1 MVIKDILVHLDT
13 SETCNHC
20 VTAAAALASRK
31 GAHLIGLAFALESSL
46 LQYYGGKLA
55 LDAGDEQAD
64 ATRQAARD
72 AIEIFE
78 KGANEAGIS
87 FESRIVECST
97 MELSEK
103 ISFHARHVDMTF
115 LEQPSP
121 DRTNRSLMATLME
134 GALFNSGRP
143 VYIMPYIGRRELPR
157 RKAVIAWDGS
167 YKSARAVNDAIP
179 LLQDRG
185 ETVVLVVD
193 ADKRRKSHGDHPGA
207 DIAAHLE
214 RHGVKA
220 SVVRQNSAG
229 LDVATVIL
237 NFISDAGADLLIMG
251 AYGHSRLRERTFGGV
266 TRTILDQMTVPVL
279 MSN

>member
-1 MVIKDILVHLDT
+1 MVIKDIIVHLDT
-13 SETCNHC
+13 SETCNQC
-20 VTAAAALASRK
+20 VAAAAALAKRK

-55 LDAGDEQAD
+55 LDIGENHSE
-64 ATRQAARD
+64 ATKKAAQD

-78 KGANEAGIS
+78 KATKEAGIS
-87 FESRIVECST
+87 AESRIVECST
-97 MELSEK
+97 MDIADK
-103 ISFHARHVDMTF
+103 MAFHSRHVDLTF

-121 DRTNRSLMATLME
+121 DRNNRNLIATLME
-134 GALFNSGRP
+134 GALFNTGRP
-143 VYIMPYIGRRELPR
+143 IYLMPYIGRRELPI
-157 RKAVIAWDGS
+157 RKAVIAWDGG

-185 ETVVLVVD
+185 ETVVLVVNPE
-193 ADKRRKSHGDHPGA
+193 KRKKAHGANPGA

-214 RHGVKA
+214 RHGINT
-220 SVVRQNSAG
+220 SVVKTTSG
-229 LDVATVIL
+229 DYGTATTIL
-237 NFISDAGADLLIMG
+237 NFISDAGADLLVMG
-251 AYGHSRLRERTFGGV
+251 AYGQSRLRERTFGGV